1 MFINM
6 KIPDIFFK
14 RIFWIGGII
23 LVLVGLLSFY
33 VRFQTLKYDL
43 RQGEGYEAEI
53 INEQPAP

>member
-1 MFINM
+1 M